1 MKRYFHIT
9 ACLWLAI
16 MLSCSP
22 TVKKD
27 FDVVILGG
35 MIHTGEGLPAFE
47 SDIGVI
53 EDTIAFVGSL
63 GKVSARKTINAHGK
77 VVSPGFIDMHL
88 HLENVF
94 EYPDL
99 RNVVTQ
105 GITVGLGGPDGRGFW
120 PFKTHLDSL
129 AEYALGA
136 NVAFLMGHN
145 KIRQWVMGMEDRAPT
160 RDELDSM
167 THMMIQAME
176 EGAFG
181 FSTGL
186 KYLPGVFAE
195 VEEIIELATAAA
207 RYGGIYTSH
216 LREEGIGLIEGVG
229 EAIRIGHQ
237 ANIPV
242 VLTHHKVVGEP
253 MWGASQRTLA
263 MVDSARA
270 LGVDVMLDQYPYTAS
285 FTDLSILIPSWC
297 LAGGQEEFV
306 NRTQNPVLRDSI
318 LRGIKWNL
326 LHDRGGGDLDRV
338 QLASTPWD
346 SSLAGK
352 TLKYWAHREGLEPT
366 VDHGARLILEAQLQG
381 GGKGIYHAMDEDD
394 LRRIMRHPL
403 TMIGSDGFLT
413 EPGNS
418 WAHPRFYGTYPRIL
432 GHYVRDLQIIDLP
445 TAIQKMT
452 SLPADRLGLKKRG
465 RLKVGNFADITIFDP
480 ATIIDQATFLD
491 PHQYP
496 RGIEYVLVNGVI
508 TIDAGEFTENRG
520 GRVLR
525 RMGNSE

>member
-1 MKRYFHIT
+1 
-9 ACLWLAI
+9 
-16 MLSCSP
+16 
-22 TVKKD
+22 
-27 FDVVILGG
+27 
-35 MIHTGEGLPAFE
+35 
-47 SDIGVI
+47 
-53 EDTIAFVGSL
+53 
-63 GKVSARKTINAHGK
+63 
-77 VVSPGFIDMHL
+77 
-88 HLENVF
+88 
-94 EYPDL
+94 
-99 RNVVTQ
+99 
-105 GITVGLGGPDGRGFW
+105 
-120 PFKTHLDSL
+120 
-129 AEYALGA
+129 
-136 NVAFLMGHN
+136 
-145 KIRQWVMGMEDRAPT
+145 
-160 RDELDSM
+160 
-167 THMMIQAME
+167 
-176 EGAFG
+176 
-181 FSTGL
+181 TGL

-270 LGVDVMLDQYPYTAS
+270 LGVDVMLDHYPYTAS
-285 FTDLSILIPSWC
+285 CTDLSILIPSWC

-413 EPGNS
+413 SPDEA
-418 WAHPRFYGTYPRIL
+418 WAHPRSYGTYPRIL
-432 GHYVRDLQIIDLP
+432 GHYVREEKVIDLP

-452 SLPADRLGLKKRG
+452 SMPADRLGLNKRG
-465 RLKVGNFADITIFDP
+465 RLQVGNYADIVIFDP
-480 ATIIDQATFLD
+480 AAVKAQATFMD
-491 PHQYP
+491 PHQYSS
-496 RGIEYVLVNGVI
+496 GIEYVLVNGTI
-508 TIDAGEFTENRG
+508 TIEGGEFTKERA

-525 RMGNSE
+525 KTELN